1 MSTFNDLNYS
11 DLLSFKKKRREKLHY
26 LKRDVNF
33 CYMKN
38 FYLTYYYTLKLL
50 LRYTDLQEKVFIS
63 RFQHVSGVDSQ
74 RFKQKVERLV

>member
-1 MSTFNDLNYS
+1 
-11 DLLSFKKKRREKLHY
+11 
-26 LKRDVNF
+26 
-33 CYMKN
+33 MKN

-63 RFQHVSGVDSQ
+63 RFQHISGVDSE